1 MKQTTYEGIGIISML
16 DTCKKYRL
24 FQWNSKLKVD
34 NPTDLNSKWKITVIP
49 GSRDL
54 L

>member
-1 MKQTTYEGIGIISML
+1 MKQTTYEGTGISNML
-16 DTCKKYRL
+16 LTCRKYRL
-24 FQWNSKLKVD
+24 FHWNSKLKVD
-34 NPTDLNSKWKITVIP
+34 DPTDLNSKWKITVIP